1 LKIQI
6 FSNSQ
11 INNTIET
18 WIISKIILNKFKR
31 KIDTLQLGI
40 KILIS
45 LKWLSKIMKNKKRKN
60 SFTDSYLVW

>member
-1 LKIQI
+1 MKIQI